1 MAESPITPRSQDFA
15 TWYQDVVLQGDMAEP
30 AEIVKGCMVIKANGY
45 AVWERLQREFD
56 ERFKATGHQNY
67 YFPLLIPESFLK
79 KEAEHVEGFS
89 PELAVVTVAG
99 GKPLEEPYV
108 IRPTS
113 ETIIGHF
120 FAKWI
125 KSWRDLP
132 VLVNQWANIIRW
144 ELRTR
149 MFLRTTEFLWQEGHT
164 AHATHDEARE
174 EVLRMLDIYADVAE
188 NVMAMPVI
196 KGLKTKSE
204 RFAGALFTYSIEA
217 MMQNGFALQSGTSH
231 DLGQNFGK
239 AFDVQFQNREGQLD
253 YVWQT
258 SWGVSTRLI
267 GGLIMSHSDD
277 KGLVLPPRLAPTKAV
292 MVPIYKKKTKT
303 TLDITPIPAVARQG
317 QTLSGKVE
325 ALPDQEQDEQ
335 ARVLE
340 AAHRI
345 AKDIGAKVDDR
356 EGMTPGAKFF
366 HWERRGVPVVLEL
379 GPRDLAAGNVV
390 LKRRDTGTKE
400 PIPQSALAAKLPA
413 LLETM
418 QQEMYSTAKQ
428 RLKDNTVLANSIEEV
443 ESLLGDVT
451 AEKGGGKFVMAHL
464 ADDPRC
470 DQRVKEFKATIRCI
484 PLVDECDG
492 KGKCI
497 VTGQEVDRR
506 VVIAKAY

>member
-1 MAESPITPRSQDFA
+1 MAESPITVRAQDFA

-45 AVWERLQREFD
+45 AVWEVLQRELD
-56 ERFKATGHQNY
+56 DRFKATGHQNM
-67 YFPLLIPESFLK
+67 YFPLLIPQSFLQ

-99 GKPLEEPYV
+99 GKQLEEPYV

-164 AHATHDEARE
+164 AHTNHDEAVE
-174 EVLRMLDIYADVAE
+174 EVLRMLDVYAEVAE
-188 NVMAMPVI
+188 QVMAMPVI
-196 KGLKTKSE
+196 KGVKTQSE
-204 RFAGALFTYSIEA
+204 KFAGALRSYSIEA
-217 MMQNGFALQSGTSH
+217 MMQNGFALQAGTSH

-239 AFDVQFQNREGQLD
+239 AFDVQFQNKEGQLD

-277 KGLVLPPRLAPTKAV
+277 KGLVLPPKLAPTKVV
-292 MVPIYKKKTKT
+292 MVPIYRK
-303 TLDITPIPAVARQG
+303 D
-317 QTLSGKVE
+317 
-325 ALPDQEQDEQ
+325 DEKSK
-335 ARVLE
+335 VLE

-345 AKDIGAKVDDR
+345 AKDVGAKVDDR
-356 EGMTPGAKFF
+356 EGPSPGAKFF

-379 GPRDLAAGNVV
+379 GPRDLASGSLV
-390 LKRRDTGTKE
+390 LKRRDTGAKE
-400 PIPQSALAAKLPA
+400 PMPQGDVAGKIPG
-413 LLETM
+413 LLDEM
-418 QQEMYSTAKQ
+418 QKAMYDSAKQ
-428 RLKDNTVLANSIEEV
+428 RMKVNTVLANSIEEV
-443 ESLLGDVT
+443 EAILKDVT

-464 ADDPRC
+464 KDDPRS
-470 DQRVKEFKATIRCI
+470 DARVKEFKATVRCI
-484 PLVDECDG
+484 PLVDEYDG
-492 KGKCI
+492 PGKCI
-497 VTGQEVDRR
+497 VTGEQVDRR

>member
-1 MAESPITPRSQDFA
+1 MAESPITARSQDFA

-45 AVWERLQREFD
+45 AVWELLQREFD
-56 ERFKATGHQNY
+56 DRFKATGHQNM
-67 YFPLLIPESFLK
+67 YFPLLIPQSFMQ

-99 GKPLEEPYV
+99 GKQLEEPYI

-120 FAKWI
+120 FARWI

-132 VLVNQWANIIRW
+132 MLVNQWANIVRW

-164 AHATHDEARE
+164 AHATHEEAE
-174 EVLRMLDIYADVAE
+174 AEVLRMLDVYAEVAE

-196 KGLKTKSE
+196 KGLKTRSE
-204 RFAGALFTYSIEA
+204 RFAGALRTYSIEA

-239 AFDVQFQNREGQLD
+239 AFDVQFQNKEGQLD

-292 MVPIYKKKTKT
+292 LVPIYRK
-303 TLDITPIPAVARQG
+303 
-317 QTLSGKVE
+317 
-325 ALPDQEQDEQ
+325 DEEK
-335 ARVLE
+335 AKVLE

-345 AKDIGAKVDDR
+345 AKDVGAKVDDR
-356 EGMTPGAKFF
+356 EAQSPGAKFF

-379 GPRDLAAGNVV
+379 GPRDLASGSIV

-400 PIPQSALAAKLPA
+400 PLPQGDVTAKLPA
-413 LLETM
+413 ILGEM
-418 QQEMYSTAKQ
+418 QKAMYDRAKQ
-428 RLKDNTVLANSIEEV
+428 RMKENTVLANSIEEV
-443 ESLLGDVT
+443 ESLLKDVT
-451 AEKGGGKFVMAHL
+451 AESGGGKFVMAHL
-464 ADDPRC
+464 KDDPQC
-470 DQRVKEFKATIRCI
+470 DQRIKDFKATVRNI
-484 PLVDECDG
+484 PLADEYDG
-492 KGKCI
+492 AGKCI
-497 VTGQEVDRR
+497 VTGEPVDRR

>member
-1 MAESPITPRSQDFA
+1 MAESPITARTQDFA

-45 AVWERLQREFD
+45 AVWELLQRELD
-56 ERFKATGHQNY
+56 DRFKATGHQNV
-67 YFPLLIPESFLK
+67 YFPLLIPQSFMQ

-89 PELAVVTVAG
+89 PELAVVTIAG
-99 GKPLEEPYV
+99 GKQLEEPYI

-132 VLVNQWANIIRW
+132 MLLNQWANIVRW

-164 AHATHDEARE
+164 AHATHEEAQA
-174 EVLRMLDIYADVAE
+174 EVLRMLDVYAEVAE
-188 NVMAMPVI
+188 DVMAMPVI
-196 KGLKTKSE
+196 KGMKTQSE
-204 RFAGALFTYSIEA
+204 KFAGALRTYSIEA

-239 AFDVQFQNREGQLD
+239 AFDVQFQNKEGQLD

-277 KGLVLPPRLAPTKAV
+277 KGLVLPPKLAPIKAV
-292 MVPIYKKKTKT
+292 VVPIFRK
-303 TLDITPIPAVARQG
+303 
-317 QTLSGKVE
+317 
-325 ALPDQEQDEQ
+325 DEEKE
-335 ARVLE
+335 RVLE

-345 AKDIGAKVDDR
+345 AKDVGAKVDDR
-356 EGMTPGAKFF
+356 EAQSPGAKFF

-379 GPRDLAAGNVV
+379 GPRDLASGNVV
-390 LKRRDTGTKE
+390 LKRRDTGKKE
-400 PIPQSALAAKLPA
+400 ILPQAGIGECVAGALEAMQTDMLAA
-413 LLETM
+413 
-418 QQEMYSTAKQ
+418 AKA
-428 RLKDNTVLANSIEEV
+428 RLSANTVLANSIGEV
-443 ESLLGDVT
+443 EDILRDVT
-451 AEKGGGKFVMAHL
+451 AEKGGGKFVMAHVK
-464 ADDPRC
+464 DDAVC
-470 DQRVKEFKATIRCI
+470 DQRMKDFKATIRCI
-484 PLVDECDG
+484 PLVDEYDG
-492 KGKCI
+492 AGKCI
-497 VTGQEVDRR
+497 ITGEPVERR